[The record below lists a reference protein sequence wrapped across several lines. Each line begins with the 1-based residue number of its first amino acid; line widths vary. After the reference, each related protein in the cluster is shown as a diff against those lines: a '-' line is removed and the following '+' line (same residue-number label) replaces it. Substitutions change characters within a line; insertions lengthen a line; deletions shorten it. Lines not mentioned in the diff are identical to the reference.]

1 MQWVVMDTGGCRGL
15 WGGTTAAYAVASA
28 GAGWNMEEKRPAT
41 VSLGAKRLE
50 KELIS
55 IWRRVYG
62 LREPPTCELG
72 SIHTKTHTHTHT
84 HTGTAGA
91 CMHAPRSRVLGVQL
105 SPRVGG
111 SGADQGRQNAAS
123 DDHAVDQGA
132 R

>member
-84 HTGTAGA
+84 HTGTGTLCRYSRRKHKLTLPNAPVRHTHTHTQS
-91 CMHAPRSRVLGVQL
+91 MHT
-105 SPRVGG
+105 
-111 SGADQGRQNAAS
+111 
-123 DDHAVDQGA
+123 
-132 R
+132 